1 MIVRF
6 NIDQVG
12 EDQFDYRVS
21 YESEDLYG
29 DEGLGSLEACIIAA
43 TEGLGSEPV
52 AAEIAY
58 KGVISGTYPLATLA
72 LASSQLAEHAL
83 NTTAAIEEVYKQG
96 PVEGGH

>member
-21 YESEDLYG
+21 YEGEDLYG
-29 DEGLGSLEACIIAA
+29 DEGLGGLDACIIAA
-43 TEGLGSEPV
+43 TEGLGTEPV
-52 AAEIAY
+52 GAQIAF

-72 LASSQLAEHAL
+72 LASSQLAEHAM
-83 NTTAAIEEVYKQG
+83 NTTAAIEEVYKS
-96 PVEGGH
+96 

>member
-6 NIDQVG
+6 NIDLVG

-29 DEGLGSLEACIIAA
+29 DEGLGSIEACIVAA
-43 TEGLGSEPV
+43 TEGLGTEPV
-52 AAEIAY
+52 GAEIAF

-72 LASSQLAEHAL
+72 LASSQLAEHTM
-83 NTTAAIEEVYKQG
+83 NTTAAIEEVG
-96 PVEGGH
+96 R

>member
-21 YESEDLYG
+21 CEGEDLYG

-43 TEGLGSEPV
+43 TEGLGTEPV
-52 AAEIAY
+52 GAEIAF

-83 NTTAAIEEVYKQG
+83 NTTAAMEEVYK
-96 PVEGGH
+96 P

>member
-6 NIDQVG
+6 NIDQIG

-21 YESEDLYG
+21 YEGEDLYG

-43 TEGLGSEPV
+43 TEGLGTEPV
-52 AAEIAY
+52 GAEIAF

-83 NTTAAIEEVYKQG
+83 NTTAAMEEVYK
-96 PVEGGH
+96 P